1 MKRREREEREE
12 EEEGKQGERG
22 TGGERMWQEGVIAE
36 PIERVQ
42 WHLLRGWC
50 NCQGESERERKR
62 ASHIHFSSRG
72 IVNRMTATKLPQK
85 FQFYLTSSTISDI
98 INII

>member
-1 MKRREREEREE
+1 MKRREKEEREE

-42 WHLLRGWC
+42 
-50 NCQGESERERKR
+50 
-62 ASHIHFSSRG
+62 
-72 IVNRMTATKLPQK
+72 
-85 FQFYLTSSTISDI
+85 
-98 INII
+98 